1 MWVGC
6 KGISF
11 HITVLVHTGP
21 LSFGRQSLSAFRL
34 RNLFMARCVLEHLPL
49 CTYFVFPP
57 QQAPLARTWPP
68 RALTYTYSSVAAFA
82 GGSSIF
88 SCKIVMY
95 VHFILL
101 LWANFCT
108 KVSCTSMLLSS
119 ISYSRYCSTASTT
132 LHITNGSQ
140 RRIASTCPSESDNAS
155 KQTELKSE
163 YIVEHLYSTL
173 RSQNEEMSNCIFRKP
188 IQLHTHR

>member
-1 MWVGC
+1 MCIGAPSTMYLFRVPPSAGSVGTYLASQSSQLHVFFC
-6 KGISF
+6 CCICRRVF
-11 HITVLVHTGP
+11 HFFLQNSH
-21 LSFGRQSLSAFRL
+21 
-34 RNLFMARCVLEHLPL
+34 
-49 CTYFVFPP
+49 
-57 QQAPLARTWPP
+57 
-68 RALTYTYSSVAAFA
+68 
-82 GGSSIF
+82 
-88 SCKIVMY
+88 

>member
-1 MWVGC
+1 
-6 KGISF
+6 
-11 HITVLVHTGP
+11 
-21 LSFGRQSLSAFRL
+21 
-34 RNLFMARCVLEHLPL
+34 MARCVLEHLPL

-119 ISYSRYCSTASTT
+119 NSYSRYCSTVSTT
-132 LHITNGSQ
+132 QHITNGSQ

-155 KQTELKSE
+155 KQTR
-163 YIVEHLYSTL
+163 VEERAYC
-173 RSQNEEMSNCIFRKP
+173 QAF
-188 IQLHTHR
+188 IQHAEVSKQRNGNLHIPKTHTTTHTSLV